1 MNETVGS
8 LLSQGLIMT
17 ALGMGLVFAAL
28 ALLWGLMRLLTEV
41 FRDKAEATAPE
52 AATQAAA
59 LTTSTADAM
68 AVAAQQA
75 EQLTAERAHV
85 AALVAG
91 ALLAN
96 ALPLGLEPPVGPTF
110 EHGRTAPAW
119 VAGNRSHALQRWQP
133 QRRPESYPPRA
144 SEY

>member
-1 MNETVGS
+1 MNEPISS

-41 FRDKAEATAPE
+41 FRDKAEAAAPE
-52 AATQAAA
+52 ARAAA
-59 LTTSTADAM
+59 LTASTADATT
-68 AVAAQQA
+68 VAAQKA

-133 QRRPESYPPRA
+133 QRRPESYPPRTN
-144 SEY
+144 EY